1 MYESRPACSVNIPM
15 ENGRAAANSEL
26 FGRLAPRTNALIRP
40 RSVVKSTIRLSYSP
54 IGMADRTIPFTVTV
68 SICFPFYKLTSRPR
82 DIQNSSY
89 KDRCRA
95 SPYAP

>member
-1 MYESRPACSVNIPM
+1 MDVPS
-15 ENGRAAANSEL
+15 ANSEL

-82 DIQNSSY
+82 DIQNSSC
-89 KDRCRA
+89 KVA
-95 SPYAP
+95 VAPVLTHFDKQLN